1 MSSLKENLERSLRPL
16 YEKILKDL
24 DKDNTAFFIQFGAK
38 YPEEKNKGIV
48 FVGRSVNGW
57 LQGEDKTFENLIIR
71 RMKWMQEGKNGIKT
85 KSQFIRVSKNISHD
99 IYITDDN
106 TNNEWHTYIA
116 WSNLYKVSPKD
127 IGNPSKELKNKY
139 IEICKSIFETEIEV
153 LSPKIVVLLTGW
165 TWAKPFLLHL
175 NNGEKLDESQ
185 ILERKIW
192 DENKEYYAKAIK
204 IKDIIYILSEHPQGK
219 LEEAHVKA
227 ILELIHKY
235 E

>member
-1 MSSLKENLERSLRPL
+1 M
-16 YEKILKDL
+16 
-24 DKDNTAFFIQFGAK
+24 
-38 YPEEKNKGIV
+38 
-48 FVGRSVNGW
+48 W
-57 LQGEDKTFENLIIR
+57 
-71 RMKWMQEGKNGIKT
+71 
-85 KSQFIRVSKNISHD
+85 
-99 IYITDDN
+99 
-106 TNNEWHTYIA
+106 
-116 WSNLYKVSPKD
+116 
-127 IGNPSKELKNKY
+127 EL
-139 IEICKSIFETEIEV
+139 
-153 LSPKIVVLLTGW
+153 
-165 TWAKPFLLHL
+165 LLHL

>member
-38 YPEEKNKGIV
+38 YPEEKNKGII

-85 KSQFIRVSKNISHD
+85 KSQFIKIAKDISRDIYRADDNSKNNKEW
-99 IYITDDN
+99 YDN
-106 TNNEWHTYIA
+106 IA
-116 WSNLYKVSPKD
+116 WSNLYKVAPEKG
-127 IGNPSKELKNKY
+127 GNSSIKIRKKY
-139 IEICKSIFETEIEV
+139 CEDCISIFEKEIDI

-165 TWAKPFLLHL
+165 TWAKPFLYDL
-175 NNGEKLDESQ
+175 NNGEKLEK
-185 ILERKIW
+185 LEEISW
-192 DENKEYYAKAIK
+192 DKDKNYKAKAIK

-219 LEEAHVKA
+219 LEESHINA